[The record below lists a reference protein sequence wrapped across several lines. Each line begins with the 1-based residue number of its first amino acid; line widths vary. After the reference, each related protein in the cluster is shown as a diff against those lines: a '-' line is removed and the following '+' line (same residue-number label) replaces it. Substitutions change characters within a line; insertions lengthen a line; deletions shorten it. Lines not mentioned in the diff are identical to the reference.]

1 MSPELAFLLTLALR
15 MAITAAFVV
24 SASVITERSGPVI
37 GALVA
42 TLPISAGPSYVFLAL
57 DHDAAFIAEGAL
69 ASLPINAATIF
80 LGLTYVVLAQRQNA
94 LVSCLGAVAVWI
106 ALASI
111 IRSVQWT
118 LAGGLIVNAI
128 AFAICV
134 PLLRRF
140 RHVKMPLITRRWYDI
155 PLRAAL
161 VATLVAT
168 VVTASGWV
176 GPKVSGIIALFPIV
190 FTSMMLIL
198 HPRIGGPPTAAVI
211 ANSAG
216 GLMGLG
222 IAIAMINVAALR
234 FGSAIGLEPR
244 AGDLRRAGI
253 SGCGGGAGGSWCS
266 SPSFRA
272 VEDANPESRDSG
284 FDASHRPGMTIR
296 VRLQPCRRLIVT
308 DAGRPA
314 RLAAEQDWGAR
325 WRDCTRSNTTS
336 TTAPAAACCTPMPA
350 RCSAATRHSPIS
362 AATRMSA
369 AKSSP
374 GSGPGATARRRTTGR
389 WSVPTRSPSACAA
402 GRRASAIA
410 SRVTWWRTPARCF
423 ALS

>member
-1 MSPELAFLLTLALR
+1 MSPELAFILTLALR
-15 MAITAAFVV
+15 MAVTAAFVV
-24 SASVITERSGPVI
+24 TASVITERSGPVI

-80 LGLTYVVLAQRQNA
+80 LGLTYVVLAQRRSA
-94 LVSCLGAVAVWI
+94 LVSCLSAVAVWI
-106 ALASI
+106 TLAAI

-155 PLRAAL
+155 PLRASL

-168 VVTASGWV
+168 VVTLSGWV
-176 GPKVSGIIALFPIV
+176 GPKVSGMIALFPVV

-222 IAIAMINVAALR
+222 IAIAALHVAALR
-234 FGSAIGLEPR
+234 FGSVVGLSLALAICVCWNLGL
-244 AGDLRRAGI
+244 
-253 SGCGGGAGGSWCS
+253 WW
-266 SPSFRA
+266 
-272 VEDANPESRDSG
+272 N
-284 FDASHRPGMTIR
+284 
-296 VRLQPCRRLIVT
+296 
-308 DAGRPA
+308 
-314 RLAAEQDWGAR
+314 
-325 WRDCTRSNTTS
+325 
-336 TTAPAAACCTPMPA
+336 
-350 RCSAATRHSPIS
+350 
-362 AATRMSA
+362 
-369 AKSSP
+369 
-374 GSGPGATARRRTTGR
+374 
-389 WSVPTRSPSACAA
+389 
-402 GRRASAIA
+402 GRRKL
-410 SRVTWWRTPARCF
+410 AR
-423 ALS
+423 